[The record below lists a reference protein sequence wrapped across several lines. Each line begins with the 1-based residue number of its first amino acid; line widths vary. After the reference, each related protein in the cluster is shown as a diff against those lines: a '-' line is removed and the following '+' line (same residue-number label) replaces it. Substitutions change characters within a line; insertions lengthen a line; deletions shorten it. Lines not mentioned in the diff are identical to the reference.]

1 MSPPRE
7 YPGIAAALRE
17 LISSQHLPPGTPLPS
32 EAELAANFGV
42 ARNTL
47 RRALAEVERDG
58 LVSVIPGKGR
68 VVCAPGESS
77 GRVAGLVTA
86 YRQIAADLRSQI
98 ERGDY
103 APAGQL
109 PSEMVLARSYGVARE
124 TARRALAELQTAGL
138 ATVVH
143 GKGWFVARD
152 ATPGSETS

>member
-7 YPGIAAALRE
+7 YPGIADALRE
-17 LISSQHLPPGTPLPS
+17 LISSHQLPPGTPLPS

-58 LVSVIPGKGR
+58 LVRVIPGKGR
-68 VVCAPGESS
+68 VVCVPGQPS
-77 GRVAGLVTA
+77 GRAAGLRAA
-86 YRQIAADLRSQI
+86 YRQIAADLRGQI

-103 APAGQL
+103 MPAGQL
-109 PSEMVLARSYGVARE
+109 PSEMVLARSYGVSRE

-138 ATVVH
+138 ATVAH

-152 ATPGSETS
+152 ATSGTGTS